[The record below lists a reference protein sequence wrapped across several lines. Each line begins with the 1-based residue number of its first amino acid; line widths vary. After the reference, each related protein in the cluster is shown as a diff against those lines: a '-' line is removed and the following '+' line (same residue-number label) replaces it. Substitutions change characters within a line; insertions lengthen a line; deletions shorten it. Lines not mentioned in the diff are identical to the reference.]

1 VYYSFLFIFYAIL
14 FLKGLMDANSQT
26 NSDKKIDSL
35 RVSSDMQLASI
46 RHLQNTAD
54 EIRKALK
61 KKGLFYDSLSGKIVS
76 KNGIDEEALKINRL
90 QHSLDSSKSVEQ
102 AIKEKE
108 MLQNQIR
115 INSLPRWNY
124 TLRAIKDTVYKDSAK
139 LEYIKD
145 FHWDKFRWP
154 ADKAQQI
161 YDANTKLDKDKN
173 IMRQYLDSI
182 NNFKQ

>member
-1 VYYSFLFIFYAIL
+1 
-14 FLKGLMDANSQT
+14 MDSNSQI
-26 NSDKKIDSL
+26 NSDKKIDALSAN
-35 RVSSDMQLASI
+35 SDIQLASI

-54 EIRKALK
+54 EIRKGLK

-90 QHSLDSSKSVEQ
+90 QHSIDSSKSVER

-108 MLQNQIR
+108 LQQNQIR
-115 INSLPRWNY
+115 INSVPRWENK
-124 TLRAIKDTVYKDSAK
+124 LRAITDIVRKDSVNV
-139 LEYIKD
+139 EYVKE

-154 ADKAQQI
+154 ADKTQQI
-161 YDANTKLDKDKN
+161 YDANKKLDKDRV
-173 IMRQYLDSI
+173 IRRQYLDSI